1 MLALSSAASGFLGPR
16 LKVRPATPEERT
28 AGRSECLINEVATV
42 CAASLLA
49 PDAPPAA
56 RGVMA
61 SDITQRF
68 STRNRAENALI
79 VAEAADGSI
88 SGAVVIELQMLT
100 KACLE
105 DGAQLDYRPLLSNLA
120 VDPAFRRR
128 GLGKQLCR
136 AAEREA
142 RGWGYKEVVLKVED
156 TNKGARKLYH
166 GLGYRQTGI
175 DREAEKP
182 VVGSSNAFGG
192 GGALR
197 FVQTTNIAL
206 RKDLLLPPADVAA
219 ATAALAAALAAA
231 ASRAAGAPAAARDA
245 VFAAAARL
253 LDSGDPV
260 AAASALADAVAA
272 VLS

>member
-1 MLALSSAASGFLGPR
+1 MLALSTAASGFLGPR

-28 AGRSECLINEVATV
+28 AGRSNPHREVATV

-88 SGAVVIELQMLT
+88 AGAVGIEVQMLT

-219 ATAALAAALAAA
+219 ATAALAAAPAA
-231 ASRAAGAPAAARDA
+231 ASRAAEAPDAARDA

-253 LDSGDPV
+253 LDGGDPV

>member
-1 MLALSSAASGFLGPR
+1 
-16 LKVRPATPEERT
+16 
-28 AGRSECLINEVATV
+28 
-42 CAASLLA
+42 
-49 PDAPPAA
+49 
-56 RGVMA
+56 MA

-88 SGAVVIELQMLT
+88 AGAVGIEVQMLT

-206 RKDLLLPPADVAA
+206 RKDLLLPARRRRRRRRARRRARRRGVA
-219 ATAALAAALAAA
+219 
-231 ASRAAGAPAAARDA
+231 RRGGAGRGARRRIRRRREAARRRRPGRGG
-245 VFAAAARL
+245 VGTRRR
-253 LDSGDPV
+253 GG
-260 AAASALADAVAA
+260 AL

>member
-1 MLALSSAASGFLGPR
+1 MLALSAAASGFLGPR

-28 AGRSECLINEVATV
+28 AGRSECLINDVATV

-88 SGAVVIELQMLT
+88 AGAVGIEVQMLT

-219 ATAALAAALAAA
+219 AAAALAAALAAA
-231 ASRAAGAPAAARDA
+231 ASRAAEAPDAARDA

>member
-1 MLALSSAASGFLGPR
+1 M
-16 LKVRPATPEERT
+16 V
-28 AGRSECLINEVATV
+28 
-42 CAASLLA
+42 
-49 PDAPPAA
+49 
-56 RGVMA
+56 
-61 SDITQRF
+61 
-68 STRNRAENALI
+68 
-79 VAEAADGSI
+79 
-88 SGAVVIELQMLT
+88 
-100 KACLE
+100 
-105 DGAQLDYRPLLSNLA
+105 
-120 VDPAFRRR
+120 
-128 GLGKQLCR
+128 
-136 AAEREA
+136 
-142 RGWGYKEVVLKVED
+142 
-156 TNKGARKLYH
+156 GARKLYQN
-166 GLGYRQTGI
+166 LGYRQTGI

-219 ATAALAAALAAA
+219 AAAALAAALAAA
-231 ASRAAGAPAAARDA
+231 ASRAAEAPDAARDA